1 MKPMLH
7 KLIIFTF
14 LAAVSI
20 AAFPAHACNVPV
32 FRYALER
39 WPSDSYTVIV
49 FVGDALTQNDRDVI
63 ALLEKSSKASGGHA
77 NYTVQTVDV
86 TGQMPEAIGALWNTM
101 KVRELPCLTVLYPG
115 FLRMK
120 IPIWTGRL
128 TAEAANR
135 LIDSPARQE
144 IARRILDGESAVWI
158 FLEGGD
164 RSRDDAA
171 ALTLKSR
178 IEEASK
184 MLELPVLDENGND
197 FVPIRE
203 TGPQLRV
210 AFSMVR
216 VSRNDPEESML
227 VNMLMKSEPDL
238 EDYTSYPMAFPV
250 YGRGRVLY
258 ALVGDGI
265 DKRNVT
271 ESCSFVIGPC
281 SCQIKELNPGVD
293 LLMNVDWEG
302 SFDRYVTLSSEIP
315 PLVGLSELVGE
326 AAKSADARETA
337 VREISTT
344 TAPKSPG
351 DPGTGSQPEGDS
363 GAAGEVSKKEP
374 RISPDNGN
382 AANVQ
387 TVSEDG
393 HGRRSGHVVR
403 NILAVLAFI
412 AVTTVLSTL
421 TVIKPWK
428 RNKS

>member
-1 MKPMLH
+1 MLH
-7 KLIIFTF
+7 KLITITF
-14 LAAVSI
+14 LAAVFI
-20 AAFPAHACNVPV
+20 AAALPAHACNVPV

-39 WPSDSYTVIV
+39 WPSDPYSIIV
-49 FVGDALTQNDRDVI
+49 FVGDTLTQNDRDLI
-63 ALLEKSSKASGGHA
+63 ALLEKSSKTSGGHA

-86 TGQMPEAIGALWNTM
+86 NGQMPEAIGALWNTM
-101 KVRELPCLTVLYPG
+101 KERELPCLTVLYPG

-120 IPIWTGRL
+120 IPIWSGRL

-164 RSRDDAA
+164 RTRDDAA
-171 ALTLKSR
+171 ALTLKNR

-203 TGPQLRV
+203 SGPQLRV

-238 EDYTSYPMAFPV
+238 EDYTTYPMAFPV
-250 YGRGRVLY
+250 FGRGRVLY

-281 SCQIKELNPGVD
+281 SCQIKEMNPGVD
-293 LLMNVDWEG
+293 LIMNVDWEG
-302 SFDRYVTLSSEIP
+302 SFDRIVAQDSELP

-337 VREISTT
+337 ARETSTT
-344 TAPKSPG
+344 TAKQSPG
-351 DPGTGSQPEGDS
+351 DTKKGSQPDGDS

-374 RISPDNGN
+374 RISSDNTD
-382 AANVQ
+382 ATNVQ
-387 TVSEDG
+387 TVSADG

-412 AVTTVLSTL
+412 VVTTVLSTL